1 MVTSGKQ
8 CTLLANSTVDCKVER
23 GGRVGRS
30 VGGRRR
36 RREGE
41 GRRKKYFSKGGKKEG
56 KTFNEILLF
65 LLLRSRAFLPRP
77 VLFVVFPPSRQTGR
91 LHRREGDGVSP
102 PKTPSRTRKR
112 ILRDFLLLP
121 RSDPPFAPSARLTN
135 IRLEKEPTTP
145 LEDLRGRGGGSFC
158 VRSFLSP
165 GPLFAAPSNPPLQR
179 TEQEAREPIL

>member
-1 MVTSGKQ
+1 MEGGG
-8 CTLLANSTVDCKVER
+8 AERER
-23 GGRVGRS
+23 GEERNIFPREEK
-30 VGGRRR
+30 RR
-36 RREGE
+36 G
-41 GRRKKYFSKGGKKEG
+41 KLLMKFYSFSSSGLEPSSLDLSSSS
-56 KTFNEILLF
+56 F
-65 LLLRSRAFLPRP
+65 S
-77 VLFVVFPPSRQTGR
+77 PPSSQTGR

-165 GPLFAAPSNPPLQR
+165 PPFSRPHLTRHCKELSWSRYYERGQPR
-179 TEQEAREPIL
+179 SALRSPTLRHIRMSAGIVA